1 VDQPESPLFE
11 ALMRGVGGAAIGI
24 AIAILCLAIGAV
36 RGVIVLLSGS
46 RLDFRG
52 LWPLLGLYVL
62 GFAVG
67 GAVTGV
73 LWPSQPVRWRQY
85 LAGMLGGVV
94 VLSAIARAEEGPSVG
109 WPLHV
114 YVMIVGLGILFGGA
128 LVRGLRS
135 GPAV

>member
-1 VDQPESPLFE
+1 
-11 ALMRGVGGAAIGI
+11 MRGVGGAAIGI

-46 RLDFRG
+46 RLDLRG